1 VHDYIRPDNM
11 KLLVAG
17 DTTLDKI
24 IPQLEKVFGGW
35 KAPATPIP
43 VKNLAKVDYPAKSSV
58 YLVNRPGAQQSVIIA
73 GLVAPSTKAP
83 NNLEIGTM
91 NSAFGGTFTSRL
103 NMNLREDKHWA
114 YGAFSFSPSAIGQRP
129 FLMYA
134 PVQTDKTAPSAEEVL
149 KEARAVVGDKPLTD
163 KEIQKIKDNDIRKM
177 PGQYE
182 TAQAVLSA
190 VAGIVKY
197 DRPDDYVQTLKGRIE
212 AQQDAEINAAAK
224 EVIHPDHLT
233 WVIVGDLS
241 KIEQPVRALNL
252 GEVHVIDADGNPVK

>member
-1 VHDYIRPDNM
+1 M
-11 KLLVAG
+11 KILVAG

-24 IPQLEKVFGGW
+24 IPQLEKVFGDW
-35 KAPATPIP
+35 KAPATKIP
-43 VKNLAKVDYPAKSSV
+43 AKNLARVDYPAKPSV

-73 GLVAPSTKAP
+73 GLVSPSTKAP

-91 NSAFGGTFTSRL
+91 NGAFGGTFTSRL

-134 PVQTDKTAPSAEEVL
+134 PVQTDKTAPSAQEVL
-149 KEARAVVGDKPLTD
+149 KEARAVIGDKPLTD

-212 AQQDAEINAAAK
+212 AQKDADVEAAAK
-224 EVIHPDHLT
+224 EVIHPDQLT

-241 KIEQPVRALNL
+241 KIEKPVRALNL